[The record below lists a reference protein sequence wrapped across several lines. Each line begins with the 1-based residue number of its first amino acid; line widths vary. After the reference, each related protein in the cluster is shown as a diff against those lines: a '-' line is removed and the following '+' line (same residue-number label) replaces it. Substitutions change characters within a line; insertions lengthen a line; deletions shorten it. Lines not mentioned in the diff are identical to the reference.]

1 MLGKQVY
8 EVTLIMRDT
17 IKCGKDLLS
26 LGLLIPEIELNQL
39 PWKDSIATVLKRGKV
54 TQDQIHT
61 EKNLPPLYCIIHED
75 PTLKE

>member
-39 PWKDSIATVLKRGKV
+39 TVEGFHCNRAQEGQSDTGPDSYRKKLTSLI
-54 TQDQIHT
+54 
-61 EKNLPPLYCIIHED
+61 LYN
-75 PTLKE
+75 P

>member
-1 MLGKQVY
+1 
-8 EVTLIMRDT
+8 MRNT

-26 LGLLIPEIELNQL
+26 LGLLIPEIELDQL

-61 EKNLPPLYCIIHED
+61 EK
-75 PTLKE
+75 T